1 MSSTVR
7 NISPSD
13 REMIRSVLDDAGYR
27 ADILVDDP
35 RFFETATLLVTKLF
49 LAGVD
54 SRSGL
59 ATKLEY
65 QLGKAGKHR
74 QPPGSRLGRYAIQG
88 LPLELQRRTR

>member
-1 MSSTVR
+1 MSSALH

-13 REMIRSVLDDAGYR
+13 RELLRSVLDEAGFG
-27 ADILVDDP
+27 DVDDP
-35 RFFETATLLVTKLF
+35 IFFETATLLVTKLF

-54 SRSGL
+54 SRPEL
-59 ATKLEY
+59 VAKLEY

-88 LPLELQRRTR
+88 LPLELQRFTR

>member
-1 MSSTVR
+1 MSSALH

-13 REMIRSVLDDAGYR
+13 REMIRSVLDEAGYCP
-27 ADILVDDP
+27 DVLVDDP

-49 LAGVD
+49 LAGAD
-54 SRSGL
+54 TRSGL
-59 ATKLEY
+59 AAKLGY

-88 LPLELQRRTR
+88 LPLELQRFTR